1 MQNMGN
7 VYFPIRGRN
16 ALLIQLDIIVSLDCF
31 FFFYSLINRRYT
43 SYSYILILK
52 LIILGCLLRILRLA
66 SVFFRLFL
74 ADLYSNLL
82 TISLFSQILAILIFM
97 LHSFYLGPHPSLC
110 TSKEQWSAE
119 GSHCPLNTYF
129 QPVRFQV

>member
-16 ALLIQLDIIVSLDCF
+16 VLLIQLDIIVSLDCF
-31 FFFYSLINRRYT
+31 FFYSLINRRY
-43 SYSYILILK
+43 ILQLHFNPQVNNTR
-52 LIILGCLLRILRLA
+52 CLLRILRLA

-129 QPVRFQV
+129 QSVRFQV